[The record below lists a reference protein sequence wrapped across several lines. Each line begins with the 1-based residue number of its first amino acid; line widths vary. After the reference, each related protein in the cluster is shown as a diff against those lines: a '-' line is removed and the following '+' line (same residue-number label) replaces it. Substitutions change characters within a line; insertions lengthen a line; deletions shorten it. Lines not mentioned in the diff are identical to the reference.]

1 MPTVLFVKI
10 DNNNFKITSINKPR
24 NRVMTLQIR
33 LDDNKFS
40 VFFCFAG
47 KHQVS
52 RIDLLLLTVA
62 AQPLR
67 LSHRDF
73 IFL

>member
-1 MPTVLFVKI
+1 
-10 DNNNFKITSINKPR
+10 
-24 NRVMTLQIR
+24 MTLQIR